1 VNVLVDTTVWSL
13 ALRRKGGAL
22 GEDERA
28 IVEELA
34 ELIREGRA
42 KLIGIVRQELLSGI
56 KLRTQFEQLRARLR
70 AFPDEALT
78 IEDFEVGAEAGNSC
92 RGRGVAVSLA
102 DMLICAIAMRR
113 DWTVFTRDADFAGYA
128 KVLGLKLHAARGM

>member
-1 VNVLVDTTVWSL
+1 MS
-13 ALRRKGGAL
+13 
-22 GEDERA
+22 ESERA
-28 IVEELA
+28 VVGELA

-56 KLRTQFEQLRARLR
+56 KLRPQFEHLRTKLR
-70 AFPDEALT
+70 AFPDEPLT
-78 IEDFEVGAEAGNSC
+78 IEDFEAGAEAGNTC

-113 DWTVFTRDADFAGYA
+113 EWTVFTCDSDFAGYA
-128 KVLGLKLHAARGM
+128 KVLGLKLHAARAA